1 MVQLRIQSVQ
11 TEYYVISDGSET
23 NGSIVETVSKNEY
36 NPDTTVLQIEPPV
49 TSSPAFVV
57 ATMLGKAD
65 LFIGYKEVDG
75 KLFLSWTDRP
85 CMWVISSTEPG
96 TFNIRIADGQD
107 PYWFD
112 KFNVG
117 IDNRVALMPRQDAK
131 EQENS
136 FRISDSN

>member
-36 NPDTTVLQIEPPV
+36 NPDTTVCILVRFLSLLTMVAWQVLQIEPPV

-65 LFIGYKEVDG
+65 LFIGYKEVG
-75 KLFLSWTDRP
+75 
-85 CMWVISSTEPG
+85 
-96 TFNIRIADGQD
+96 
-107 PYWFD
+107 
-112 KFNVG
+112 
-117 IDNRVALMPRQDAK
+117 
-131 EQENS
+131 
-136 FRISDSN
+136 